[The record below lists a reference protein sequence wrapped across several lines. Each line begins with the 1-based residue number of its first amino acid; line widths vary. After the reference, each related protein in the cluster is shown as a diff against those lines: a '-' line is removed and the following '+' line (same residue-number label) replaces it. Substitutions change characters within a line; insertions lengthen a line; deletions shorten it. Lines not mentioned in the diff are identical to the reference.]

1 MAQEDTT
8 PVSFKL
14 NDGHDYL
21 FDKSHMEACRLNL
34 QHMLFREVFQF
45 SIHPSIQLPASSSS
59 EPVKIVDV
67 AAGTCLWMLDV
78 AREIPTAQLDGT
90 DIDLAKAPHASWF
103 PDNIA
108 GMHSWNIFEDPPPN
122 LVGKYDFVHV
132 RLLVLVLSG
141 GLDTK
146 PVLRRLLQLLKP
158 GGTLQWDDLDCVN
171 MHVRK
176 ANPSVSASALDEI
189 CTLCYSAGRHDWV
202 LELPQMLES
211 EGFQHAQMY
220 HYSEGPT
227 MTRAFNDFHM
237 FTMDEFAASLMRIG
251 KTDAAKKLYRLI
263 GEGYKESAGGAA
275 LCIPRVVVVA
285 RRPE

>member
-14 NDGHDYL
+14 TDGHDYV

-45 SIHPSIQLPASSSS
+45 SIHPSVQLPDSSSK
-59 EPVKIVDV
+59 PVKIVDV

-78 AREIPTAQLDGT
+78 AREMPTAQLDGT
-90 DIDLAKAPHASWF
+90 DIDLTKAPHALWL
-103 PDNIA
+103 PDNVT
-108 GMHSWNIFEDPPPN
+108 MYSWNIFEDPPSS
-122 LVGKYDFVHV
+122 LVGKYDLVHV

-141 GLDTK
+141 GFDTK
-146 PVLRRLLQLLKP
+146 PVLRRMLQLLKP

-176 ANPSVSASALDEI
+176 VNPSVSASALDEI
-189 CTLCYSAGRHDWV
+189 CTLSYSSGRHDWT
-202 LELPQMLES
+202 LDLPQMLEA
-211 EGFQHAQMY
+211 EGFQHAQMH

-227 MTRAFNDFHM
+227 MTRAFNDLHM
-237 FTMDEFAASLMRIG
+237 YTMDEFAASLMRLG
-251 KTDAAKKLYRLI
+251 KTEAAKKLYRLI
-263 GEGYKESAGGAA
+263 EGGYKESAGGAA
-275 LCIPRVVVVA
+275 LCIPRIVVVA

>member
-1 MAQEDTT
+1 MTQEDTT

-14 NDGHDYL
+14 ADGHDYV

-45 SIHPSIQLPASSSS
+45 SIHPSVQLSDSG
-59 EPVKIVDV
+59 EPVKILDV

-78 AREIPTAQLDGT
+78 AREIPTAQVDGT
-90 DIDLAKAPHASWF
+90 DNDLTKAPHASWL
-103 PDNIA
+103 PDNVT
-108 GMHSWNIFEDPPPN
+108 MHSWDIFQDPPSN
-122 LVGKYDFVHV
+122 LVGQYDLVHV

-141 GLDTK
+141 LDAK
-146 PVLRRLLQLLKP
+146 PVLRRMLQLLKP

-176 ANPSVSASALDEI
+176 VNPSVSASALDEI
-189 CTLCYSAGRHDWV
+189 CTLSYSSGRHDW
-202 LELPQMLES
+202 LLDLPQMLEA

-227 MTRAFNDFHM
+227 MTRAFNDLHM
-237 FTMDEFAASLMRIG
+237 YTMDEFAASLMRIG
-251 KTDAAKKLYRLI
+251 KTEAAGKLYRLI
-263 GEGYKESAGGAA
+263 EGGYKESADGAA
-275 LCIPRVVVVA
+275 LCIPRIVVVA
-285 RRPE
+285 HRPE